1 MIEMAAN
8 FDANIVAL
16 ILKTRVMKYGR
27 YRICLNNKIEY
38 ISLLAAFINYN
49 KTGELKKNSVKFFQ
63 ATPLDISIGVIS
75 HYNVNACTYNPNA
88 RSYIELLYDKSANDI
103 KVYSWNNMT
112 FYDINYNRMFDFN
125 SKN

>member
-1 MIEMAAN
+1 MAAN

-49 KTGELKKNSVKFFQ
+49 KTGEFKKNSVKFFQ

-75 HYNVNACTYNPNA
+75 HYNVNARTYNPNA
-88 RSYIELLYDKSANDI
+88 RSYIELIYDKSANDI

-112 FYDINYNRMFDFN
+112 FFDINYNRMFDF
-125 SKN
+125 KMGVD

>member
-1 MIEMAAN
+1 MTN

-16 ILKTRVMKYGR
+16 ILKTRAIKYNK
-27 YRICLNNKIEY
+27 YVICTNNKVEY
-38 ISLLAAFINYN
+38 VSLLAAFMNYN

-75 HYNVNACTYNPNA
+75 HYNVNSRTYNPNA

-103 KVYSWNNMT
+103 KVYSWNNKLV
-112 FYDINYNRMFDFN
+112 YDINYNKMFDF
-125 SKN
+125 KMGVD